1 MLKWGENGEFQQ
13 RRWIYRKNQIPVEQL
28 KTIPEINPLDGYN
41 RRLDTAEDRTDIL
54 KHQEKKIWLKL
65 RGTEQREKNA
75 RDTWDTVR
83 RKTYLSLIETHKGRD
98 NGAELI
104 FESVRVKKFP

>member
-13 RRWIYRKNQIPVEQL
+13 RRWIYKKNQIPIEQL

-41 RRLDTAEDRTDIL
+41 RRLDIAEDRTDIL

-65 RGTEQREKNA
+65 RGQVKEK
-75 RDTWDTVR
+75 R
-83 RKTYLSLIETHKGRD
+83 IQETHEIQSEER
-98 NGAELI
+98 LI
-104 FESVRVKKFP
+104 YH